1 MTGKQALLDSKRL
14 PAGRGTAGGQLRSDV
29 AVVIWLKGRDQA
41 AMTGRPALVR
51 AGAAGYVLAVGALLA
66 GSSYLHSVAPLAVS
80 VVGSVLAPLWLLWA
94 LLPAIGGGGGVA
106 ESAAALAPY
115 PVRPRVHL
123 LSAWLSTAL
132 DLQYLAVVPALAAA
146 LVATYGLAGLVPGFG
161 FVVGASVMG
170 QLLAWALGGGLRPAR
185 GVGLSGTALVVVAL
199 VALFVVRGQGALS
212 GLGVWPA
219 GWLLAACR
227 AGAMGSW
234 GPCLGLALVCAAP
247 TLVLAGVGTPLVGR
261 ALLARAVGVTA
272 GPRSGRA
279 PSRGLPQ
286 WSRAALVV
294 AAVRGVLRSV
304 AFRVAAM
311 MALAIPFVTTA
322 VFSRVSA
329 TMLVS
334 MALISGGQS
343 VAANA
348 WAFDEGGVVAWLSAP
363 VSLVRL
369 VLLRAVVVLACLSV
383 LVGAV
388 VVGALAAR
396 VPLAGW
402 GTAGF
407 AAMLLLVVTAV
418 GLRTATKYPAAA
430 DLDSLRGRPTS
441 SWAVLTYTVRAGVG
455 AAVLALAWTVPGVGP
470 VLAGAGVALY
480 CLWALQAVV
489 RSLRNPAPLLAAF
502 AGVR

>member
-1 MTGKQALLDSKRL
+1 MTGRRALLDSKRL
-14 PAGRGTAGGQLRSDV
+14 PAGRGKAGGQLRSDV

-94 LLPAIGGGGGVA
+94 LLPAIGGGGGVV
-106 ESAAALAPY
+106 ESSTALAPY

-132 DLQYLAVVPALAAA
+132 DLQYLAVVPVLTAA
-146 LVATYGLAGLVPGFG
+146 LVAAYGLAGLAPAFG
-161 FVVGASVMG
+161 FVVGASAIG

-185 GVGLSGTALVVVAL
+185 GVGLSGTALVVVVLA
-199 VALFVVRGQGALS
+199 ALFLVRGRGALS
-212 GLGVWPA
+212 GLGVWPT
-219 GWLLAACR
+219 GWLLTACR
-227 AGAMGSW
+227 AGAAGSW
-234 GPCLGLALVCAAP
+234 WPCLGWSLVCAAP
-247 TLVLAGVGTPLVGR
+247 ALVLLGVGSPLVGR
-261 ALLARAVGVTA
+261 ALLARAVGVSS
-272 GPRSGRA
+272 GPGSARA
-279 PSRGLPQ
+279 PSRGLPP
-286 WSRAALVV
+286 WSGAAMVV
-294 AAVRGVLRSV
+294 AAIRGVLRSV

-311 MALAIPFVTTA
+311 MALAIPFVATA
-322 VFSRVSA
+322 IFSRVSA
-329 TMLVS
+329 TMLVC

-348 WAFDEGGVVAWLSAP
+348 WAFDEGGVLVWLSAP

-369 VLLRAVVVLACLSV
+369 VLLRAVVVLACLSG
-383 LVGAV
+383 LLGAV

-407 AAMLLLVVTAV
+407 AVMLLLVVTAA

-441 SWAVLTYTVRAGVG
+441 PWAVLTYTVRTGAG
-455 AAVLALAWTVPGVGP
+455 AAVLAGAWTVPVFGP
-470 VLAGAGVALY
+470 VLAGAGVGLY
-480 CLWALQAVV
+480 CLWALRAVV
-489 RSLRNPAPLLAAF
+489 RSLRNASPLLAAF